1 MLQFAPSTYYDN
13 KSRPPSRRSVTDAEL
28 KKEIMRI
35 WEENFEAYG
44 AEKVWW
50 QLHREGISCGRDRV
64 ARLMRE
70 LGIFGVTRQKTKR
83 TTVAKKNQAL
93 PGDLVRRNFKVTG
106 PNQLWVN
113 DLTYVP
119 IWSGFAY
126 TAFVMDAF
134 SQRIVGWKV
143 SGSLQTGLALDA
155 LEMAIWTR
163 WGQTLEGLIHHSD
176 RGSQYLAIR
185 YAARLEEAGMAAS
198 VGSKGDSYDNALA
211 ETINGLYK
219 AELIRRRGPWRTV
232 AQVERATAAWV
243 AWWNHQRL
251 HGSCDRLPPAEYED
265 RWYGHGEAC
274 VRGGPPLVT
283 KPARVSSP
291 PGRRWDRP
299 PPATPAD
306 GFTTSGSPAPIAV

>member
-1 MLQFAPSTYYDN
+1 VLQFAPSTYYDN
-13 KSRPPSRRSVTDAEL
+13 KSRPASRRSVSDAEL
-28 KKEIMRI
+28 KQEIMRI

-44 AEKVWW
+44 AEKIWW
-50 QLHREGISCGRDRV
+50 ALHRQGIACGRDRV
-64 ARLMRE
+64 ARLMRA
-70 LGIFGVTRQKTKR
+70 LGICGVTRRKTAR

-93 PGDLVRRNFKVTG
+93 PEDLVRRNFTAEA
-106 PNQLWVN
+106 PNRLWVT

-126 TAFVMDAF
+126 TAFVVDAF

-143 SGSLQTGLALDA
+143 AGSLETGLALDA
-155 LEMAIWTR
+155 LEMAIWAR
-163 WGQTLEGLIHHSD
+163 GGHSLEGLVHHSD

-185 YAARLEEAGMAAS
+185 YSARLEEAGMAAS
-198 VGSKGDSYDNALA
+198 VGARGDSYDNALV

-232 AQVERATAAWV
+232 AQVEQATAAWV

-265 RWYGHGEAC
+265 RWSQDHGQA
-274 VRGGPPLVT
+274 
-283 KPARVSSP
+283 A
-291 PGRRWDRP
+291 
-299 PPATPAD
+299 
-306 GFTTSGSPAPIAV
+306 